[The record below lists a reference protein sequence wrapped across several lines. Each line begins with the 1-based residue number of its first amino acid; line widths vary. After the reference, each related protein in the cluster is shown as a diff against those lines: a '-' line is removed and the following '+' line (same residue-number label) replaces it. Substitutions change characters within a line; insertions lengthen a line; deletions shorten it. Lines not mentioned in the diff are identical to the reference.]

1 MLHLQDILC
10 LPTSLS
16 HVQLFVTLWSQGFF
30 RQEYWSRVSFP
41 PPGDPP
47 DPQIKSKSPVSPV
60 LQANSLPAEPLGK
73 PKIFY
78 LTD

>member
-1 MLHLQDILC
+1 MAAYFITQSCPILC
-10 LPTSLS
+10 DPLDC
-16 HVQLFVTLWSQGFF
+16 SQGFF
-30 RQEYWSRVSFP
+30 GQEYWSRVSFP

-47 DPQIKSKSPVSPV
+47 DPRFKSKSPVSPV